1 MKKILKMALIM
12 FLAIGATLFGGG
24 VIFAE
29 DGDLQIEDDGLTHV
43 GVSPYD
49 LHIDLKP
56 GEHYEGTFKVLN
68 TGAEEIEYTLSSSPY
83 QVSGEDYLP
92 DYVSETNRTQIAK
105 WITFEEDSGKLG
117 AGKMR
122 DVTYYIDV
130 PMDVP
135 AGGQYAAIAA
145 TAVNN
150 PDDDSGFSLAVS
162 VSAAMIVYANMEGET
177 RIDGDIISNEIK
189 AFRMDGKIDASSK
202 VKNTGNTHIDA
213 TYALEVYP
221 LFSDEEIY
229 TNLEEPDSKTVMPDT
244 ERLNIVSWDD
254 CPKIGI
260 FKVKQIVE
268 IAGNAST
275 SEQLVVL
282 CPIWLLSV
290 IVLIII
296 GLIMMIFYRCIIRP
310 RHAKKD

>member
-1 MKKILKMALIM
+1 MKKILKMTLIM
-12 FLAIGATLFGGG
+12 LLAMGATLLGGG

-49 LHIDLKP
+49 LHVNLKP

-105 WITFEEDSGKLG
+105 WITFKEDSGKLG

-135 AGGQYAAIAA
+135 AGGQYAAMAA

-150 PDDDSGFSLAVS
+150 PDDNSGFSLAVS
-162 VSAAMIVYANMEGET
+162 VSAAMIVYANVDGET
-177 RIDGDIISNEIK
+177 RVSGEIMANDIK

-221 LFSDEEIY
+221 LFSDEEVY
-229 TNLEEPDSKTVMPDT
+229 TNLEEPELKTVMPDT
-244 ERLNIVSWDD
+244 ERLNIISWND

-260 FKVKQIVE
+260 FRVRQIIE

-275 SEQLVVL
+275 NEQIVVL
-282 CPIWLLSV
+282 CPMWLLLMIIL
-290 IVLIII
+290 IVVALILLII
-296 GLIMMIFYRCIIRP
+296 YYCIIRP
-310 RHAKKD
+310 RHAKA